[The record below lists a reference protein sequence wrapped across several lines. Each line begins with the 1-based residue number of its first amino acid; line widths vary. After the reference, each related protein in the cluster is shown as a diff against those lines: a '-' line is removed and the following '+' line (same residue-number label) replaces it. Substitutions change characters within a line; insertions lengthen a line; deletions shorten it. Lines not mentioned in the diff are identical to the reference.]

1 MLAKLKS
8 ATYIGI
14 EGTLVDVEVDLS
26 KGIPSFSLV
35 GLPETMVKESKER
48 VLTAIKNSG
57 FSLPFKKITINLAPA
72 DLRKE
77 GTGLDLPM
85 ALGILSASG
94 YFSQDLLKGKVFLG
108 ELSLDGKLR
117 KIRGVLPIA
126 ILLIEKGFKKMI
138 LPFENATE
146 AGIVDGI
153 DVYPV
158 DSLKEVVNF
167 IKGEKKIEKFEV
179 EKEKIFSQLSF
190 YDVDFSEVKG
200 QNSAKRALEVAAA
213 GGHNVLFI
221 GPPGAGKTMLAR
233 RFPTIL
239 PEMTLNEALETTKIH
254 SVAGKLPY
262 DKPII
267 TTRPFRSPHHTISD
281 VGLIGGGHIP
291 KPGEVSLA
299 HNGVLFLDEFPEFSR
314 NSLEV
319 LRQPLEDGFVTI
331 GRAKF
336 SVTFPARFIL
346 FASMNPCPCGFLTH
360 PEKEC
365 TCTAGQIRRYLSK
378 ISGPLLD
385 RIDIHLEI
393 PPITYTDLSSK
404 RYGETSEK
412 IRERVEGARKIQIER
427 FKNEKGIYFNA
438 HMKQKHIKEFI
449 NISGEG
455 ENLLKSAMDKLN
467 LSARAYIR
475 ILKLSRTI
483 ADLEESENI
492 KPHHIAEA
500 IQYRALDRGYW
511 EGY

>member
-14 EGTLVDVEVDLS
+14 DGTLVDVEVDLS

-57 FSLPFKKITINLAPA
+57 FSLPLKKITINLAPA

-77 GTGLDLPM
+77 GTGLDLPI

-94 YFSQDLLKGKVFLG
+94 HFASELLKEKVFLG

-117 KIRGVLPIA
+117 RIRGALPIA
-126 ILLIEKGFKKMI
+126 ILLREKGIKEI
-138 LPFENATE
+138 VLPFENAPE
-146 AGIVDGI
+146 AGIVEGV

-158 DSLKEVVNF
+158 NSLKEAVDF
-167 IKGEKKIEKFEV
+167 IKGDIKIEKFEV
-179 EKEKIFSQLSF
+179 EKEKIFSELSF

-200 QNSAKRALEVAAA
+200 QTSAKRALEVAAA
-213 GGHNVLFI
+213 GGHNILFI

-239 PEMTLNEALETTKIH
+239 PGMTLEEALETTKIH
-254 SVAGKLPY
+254 SVAGKLPS

-267 TTRPFRSPHHTISD
+267 TTRPFRAPHHTISD

-314 NSLEV
+314 NVLEV
-319 LRQPLEDGFVTI
+319 LRQPLEDGSVTI

-336 SVTFPARFIL
+336 SVTFPARFVL
-346 FASMNPCPCGFLTH
+346 FASMNPCPCGYLTH
-360 PEKEC
+360 SEKEC

-393 PPITYTDLSSK
+393 PSITYTDLSSK
-404 RYGETSEK
+404 KDGEPSEK
-412 IRERVEGARKIQIER
+412 IRERIEKARKIQLER
-427 FKNEKGIYFNA
+427 FKNESGIYFNA
-438 HMKQKHIKEFI
+438 YMKQKHIK
-449 NISGEG
+449 NYVKISPDG
-455 ENLLKSAMDKLN
+455 ENLLKNAMENLN
-467 LSARAYIR
+467 LSARAYTR

-483 ADLEESENI
+483 ADLDESKEI

-500 IQYRALDRGYW
+500 IQYRALDREYW

>member
-14 EGTLVDVEVDLS
+14 EGILVDVEVDLS

-48 VLTAIKNSG
+48 VLTAIRNSG
-57 FSLPFKKITINLAPA
+57 FALPFKKITINLAPA

-77 GTGLDLPM
+77 GTGLDLPI

-94 YFSQDLLKGKVFLG
+94 YFESKALKDKIFLG

-117 KIRGVLPIA
+117 AVKGVLPIV
-126 ILLIEKGFKKMI
+126 ILLKEKGFKDVI
-138 LPFENATE
+138 LPYDNAKE
-146 AGIVDGI
+146 ASIVEELN
-153 DVYPV
+153 VYPV
-158 DSLKEVVNF
+158 NSLLEAVKF
-167 IKGEKKIEKFEV
+167 IKGEIRIEKFKFD
-179 EKEKIFSQLSF
+179 KEKLFSELSI

-200 QNSAKRALEVAAA
+200 QVTAKRALEVAAS

-239 PEMTLNEALETTKIH
+239 PKMTVEEALETTKIH
-254 SVAGKLPY
+254 SVAGRLPP

-267 TTRPFRSPHHTISD
+267 TTRPFRAPHHTISD
-281 VGLIGGGHIP
+281 IGLIGGGHIP

-299 HNGVLFLDEFPEFSR
+299 HNGVLFLDEFTEFSR
-314 NSLEV
+314 NALEV
-319 LRQPLEDGFVTI
+319 LRQPLEDGFVSI
-331 GRAKF
+331 GRARA
-336 SVTFPARFIL
+336 SLIFPARFIL
-346 FASMNPCPCGFLTH
+346 LASMNPCPCGYLTH

-365 TCTAGQIRRYLSK
+365 TCTQGQIRKYLSK

-385 RIDIHLEI
+385 RIDIHIEL
-393 PPITYTDLSSK
+393 PPISYSEISSK
-404 RYGETSEK
+404 KEGEPSEK
-412 IRERVEGARKIQIER
+412 IRERVERARKIQLER

-438 HMKQKHIKEFI
+438 HMKQKHLKKYI
-449 NISGEG
+449 NISEEG
-455 ENLLKSAMDKLN
+455 ENLLKDAMEKMN
-467 LSARAYIR
+467 FSARAYTR

-483 ADLEESENI
+483 ADLEESEEI

-500 IQYRALDRGYW
+500 IQYRALDREYW
-511 EGY
+511 SNY